1 MKSIVYHK
9 IKKFDRNYKFDKF
22 LHINDFK
29 KQIKFLKKKYNII
42 DCKKLFDKSEKFK
55 TQDLFLTFDDGL
67 KIHYDFVFPQL
78 KKNKI
83 NGIFYLSTLPFT
95 ENKILTVHKIHILLS
110 KIKNNLLL
118 TYIYKNLKKSMVDQ
132 NRLQKFHKN
141 IYVKQKN
148 LNENVKIKKIL
159 NYSIKTDFRNHFID
173 KMFKFFFPTLSESKF
188 IKEYYLS
195 EKNLREMLK
204 NDMVFGSHTQNH
216 EVLSFLS
223 TKKAKKEIDLS
234 LDYLD
239 QFTNYKTFCYPYGS
253 KKTYN
258 KNIIDHLNKKKVSFS
273 VTVNNKDISINDFVN
288 KRQELPRY
296 DCNNFK
302 HGKVFK

>member
-1 MKSIVYHK
+1 MKSVVYHK
-9 IKKFDRNYKFDKF
+9 IKKFDRKYNFDKF

-29 KQIKFLKKKYNII
+29 KQIKFFKKKYNII
-42 DCKKLFDKSEKFK
+42 DCNKLFDKSEQFK

-67 KIHYDFVFPQL
+67 KIHHEFVFPQL

-95 ENKILTVHKIHILLS
+95 KNKILTVHKIHILLS
-110 KIKNNLLL
+110 KINSNLLL
-118 TYIYKNLKKSMVDQ
+118 SYIDKNLKKTMIDQ
-132 NRLQKFHKN
+132 NRLQKFQKN
-141 IYVKQKN
+141 IYIKQKN

-159 NYSIKTDFRNHFID
+159 NYSIKTDFRNYFIN
-173 KMFKFFFPTLSESKF
+173 KMFKFFFPTLSESRF

-195 EKNLREMLK
+195 EKNLKEML
-204 NDMVFGSHTQNH
+204 NNNMVLGSHTQNH

-239 QFTNYKTFCYPYGS
+239 QFTNNKTFCYPYGS
-253 KKTYN
+253 KKSYN
-258 KNIIDHLNKKKVSFS
+258 KKIIDHLNKKGVSFS
-273 VTVNNKDISINDFVN
+273 VTVNNEDISRNDFIN
-288 KRQELPRY
+288 KRQELSRY